1 MTPVAGGPFVVA
13 TILKAVVF
21 FTLLILSIAIG
32 TYVERRLAAFIQDRS
47 GPNRVGPI
55 GLLQVVADGI
65 KNLLKEE
72 TWPAAAYKGFFL
84 LAPAMALIPG
94 TILFAVIPLASPA
107 PTPWGYVEMIVADAP
122 IGVLYILAI
131 ASLGVYG
138 VVMAG
143 WSSGSKYA
151 FLGGLRGSA
160 QMLSYEVGLSLSLVP
175 VLMLAGDVRIP
186 EMVALQQ
193 RFVGD
198 ATTLGVWLVF
208 PLFVGAFLFYLTGLA
223 ETNRLPFDLPEAEAE
238 LVAGY
243 HTEYSS
249 MKFAV
254 FMLGEYGHLITT
266 AGLVTVFFLGGW
278 DIPFWQGDNIR
289 VAADGTLIG
298 QPSWWKTLL
307 TLGAFTLKGSL
318 VFASFVWIRWTLP
331 RFRYDQ
337 LMDLG
342 WKFILEFVTIYI
354 IVVAL
359 AVYVLDRSGLSFG
372 PAYAAA
378 LTGVNLVLGLLLFF
392 GFDRGRLVG
401 GAGRQ
406 AKREARRRMLESRR
420 RTRQAALA
428 RAGGEGTALAAG
440 TEDAGGGGA

>member
-1 MTPVAGGPFVVA
+1 VTEISGGPFVIA
-13 TILKAVVF
+13 TILKVLVF
-21 FTLLILSIAIG
+21 FTLLILSIALG

-55 GLLQVVADGI
+55 GLLQVAADGL

-72 TWPAAAYKGFFL
+72 TWPSAAYKGFFL

-94 TILFAVIPLASPA
+94 TILFAVIPFASPA
-107 PTPWGYVEMIVADAP
+107 PTRWGYVDMIVADVP

-160 QMLSYEVGLSLSLVP
+160 QMVSYEVGLSLSLVP
-175 VLMLAGDVRIP
+175 VLMLAGDVRVP
-186 EMVALQQ
+186 EIVTLQQ
-193 RFVGD
+193 HYPGD
-198 ATTLGVWLVF
+198 ATTLGVWLVA
-208 PLFVGAFLFYLTGLA
+208 PLLVGTFLFYLTGLA

-238 LVAGY
+238 LVGGY

-249 MKFAV
+249 MKFAA
-254 FMLGEYGHLITT
+254 FMMGEYGHLITT
-266 AGLVTVFFLGGW
+266 AMLVTVFFFGGW
-278 DIPFWQGDNIR
+278 DIPFWSGDNIR
-289 VAADGTLIG
+289 VTADGSLIG
-298 QPSWWKTLL
+298 EAAWWKTLL
-307 TLGAFTLKGSL
+307 TLTAFTVKAGL
-318 VFASFVWIRWTLP
+318 VFATFIWVRWTLP

-342 WKFILEFVTIYI
+342 WKFIIEFVTIYI
-354 IVVAL
+354 VVI
-359 AVYVLDRSGLSFG
+359 AVAIYVLDRTGLEFG

-378 LTGVNLVLGLLLFF
+378 LLGVNVILAVLVFF
-392 GFDRGRLVG
+392 LFDRGRLIR
-401 GAGRQ
+401 GAGRE
-406 AKREARRRMLESRR
+406 AEREARRRLLDSRR
-420 RTRQAALA
+420 QVRQQALTRALAEGAALA
-428 RAGGEGTALAAG
+428 ATADDSSEGGE
-440 TEDAGGGGA
+440 